1 MRRNLIAEGNPLWA
15 DEYHWT
21 MSYGWF
27 KNNMHN
33 DFKISGAFFRKNSP
47 NCGYIVSAGL
57 GEVLEWL
64 DNWHLGKDDIDW
76 LRSKKNSA
84 GGRLF
89 SDDFVN
95 FVKNAKLA
103 VNVKA
108 VPEGELVF
116 ANEPLYSISG
126 PCWQVEIVEAAL
138 LNVINSQF
146 PVATKASRVV
156 LAAGADGIDRRV
168 MEFGLRRDMEL
179 GGYSAARAAFI
190 GGCAATSNPSA
201 ARDYGIPSSGTM
213 AHSWVMSFED
223 ETEAFKAFL
232 RTYPHD
238 GILLPDTY
246 ETRQGIKN
254 AVRASN
260 ETGIPLKG
268 IRIDSGD
275 LAYWSKEAR
284 KILDESGKR
293 DTQII
298 ASNDLDEF
306 LIENLVV
313 VQKAAFDCF
322 ALGTKLVRADDMG
335 ALGAVY
341 KTKSYLGKDKIKVAQ
356 GKTTIPGATNVLR
369 TMKNGNYA
377 GDVIVREGSNSLKN
391 GKLTEAIAS
400 YHLQSETQSLRKFEK
415 GMSGYW
421 LLQDVVVDGK
431 IDTGHKER
439 SLWDIQKAVKENLQR
454 LDAECRRLCNPH
466 VYGVGI
472 TAELRRKQQELIQ
485 AYQHKY
491 GR

>member
-1 MRRNLIAEGNPLWA
+1 MRRNLIAEGSPLWA

-21 MSYGWF
+21 MSNAWF
-27 KNNMHN
+27 ENNMHN
-33 DFKISGAFFRKNSP
+33 NFKISEAFFRRNSP
-47 NCGYIVSAGL
+47 DCGYIVSAGL

-64 DNWHLGKDDIDW
+64 DNWHLSKDDIDW

-84 GGRLF
+84 GGRLY

-95 FVKNAKLA
+95 FVKNEKLA
-103 VNVKA
+103 INVKA

-126 PCWQVEIVEAAL
+126 PSWQVEVVEAAL
-138 LNVINSQF
+138 LNVVNSQF
-146 PVATKASRVV
+146 PVATKASRAV
-156 LAAGADGIDRRV
+156 LAAGADGMERRV
-168 MEFGLRRDMEL
+168 MEFGLRRAMEL

-223 ETEAFKAFL
+223 ETDAFKAFL
-232 RTYPHD
+232 KTYPHD

-254 AVRASN
+254 AVRASD

-284 KILDESGKR
+284 KILDESGKQ

-306 LIENLVV
+306 LIENLVL
-313 VQKAAFDCF
+313 VQKAVFDCF

-341 KTKSYLGKDKIKVAQ
+341 KTKSYQGKDKIKVAQ
-356 GKTTIPGATNVLR
+356 GKTTIPGSTNVLR
-369 TMKNGNYA
+369 T
-377 GDVIVREGSNSLKN
+377 LKN
-391 GKLTEAIAS
+391 GKYTGDIIARPDNNTLRHGKITETVVS
-400 YHLQSETQSLRKFEK
+400 YHLQDETQQPRKFEK
-415 GMSGYW
+415 GISGYW

-431 IDTGHKER
+431 VDIRHKAR
-439 SLWDIQKAVKENLQR
+439 SLWDIQNAVKENLQC

-472 TAELRRKQQELIQ
+472 TEEIRKKQQYLIQ
-485 AYQHKY
+485 TYQHKY